1 MLDKP
6 TPALPRRRRR
16 EKVGSGFMRLERES
30 SSRFITGKV
39 GRNPMSLEEA
49 VEWVFN
55 SSAVILVPAHLRFW
69 AEAKII

>member
-1 MLDKP
+1 
-6 TPALPRRRRR
+6 
-16 EKVGSGFMRLERES
+16 MRLERES